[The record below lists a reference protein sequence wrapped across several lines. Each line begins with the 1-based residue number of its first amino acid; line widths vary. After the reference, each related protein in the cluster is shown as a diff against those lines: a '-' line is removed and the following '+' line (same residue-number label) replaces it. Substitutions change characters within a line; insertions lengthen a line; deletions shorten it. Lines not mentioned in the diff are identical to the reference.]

1 MKKAIPIFNNIRL
14 ALFPIGY
21 GMIGAL
27 VGGTLNRVF
36 IADIGM
42 SASLVGLLF
51 AIQYLVSPV
60 RVWLGY
66 RSDGFP
72 ILGKRREPYLILGTL
87 ILGVGVGAAAKIAR
101 NNFV

>member
-1 MKKAIPIFNNIRL
+1 MTKAGAVFNKIRL

-42 SASLVGLLF
+42 AASLVGCPH
-51 AIQYLVSPV
+51 AKRSPGS
-60 RVWLGY
+60 RPDAW
-66 RSDGFP
+66 RSSSRP
-72 ILGKRREPYLILGTL
+72 S
-87 ILGVGVGAAAKIAR
+87 
-101 NNFV
+101 